1 MEDLSVIYGLEDFQA
16 RTLVAQAAE
25 NEKINFIVGTQSL
38 KNTNQV
44 QLIEFDDDSGAISK
58 QHFEHSSGEI
68 WSLASAP
75 RSLELIATVYYNT
88 QDYHT
93 ECGSSVWQMPLES
106 SSKGYTTNV
115 TPLKKVCDLLDVNKS
130 EKEFKIHSLSWAL
143 DDDSQMVTLV
153 DNRLVL
159 WDVECAGQNAKVK
172 GQCSI
177 EGRGSVHL
185 GAVRWCPH
193 QNATQVACTFGSNI
207 VSFDV
212 RSMKQVWM
220 IENTHSPI
228 VRDLDFNQNKQY
240 YLASCGDDGAVKFW
254 DIRNSSKPLLTRFDH
269 SHWVWS
275 VRFNA
280 SYDQLVLSCSSDQ
293 RVILSN
299 FPSVASQPIGS
310 AQEDEDEIKEKNN
323 CAIEDGILHTY
334 EDHEESVYAAEWSSA
349 DFWTFASISFDG
361 RFVINKVPKSFKY
374 KQFM

>member
-75 RSLELIATVYYNT
+75 RSLELIATVYYNI
-88 QDYHT
+88 
-93 ECGSSVWQMPLES
+93 
-106 SSKGYTTNV
+106 
-115 TPLKKVCDLLDVNKS
+115 CDLLDVNKS

-172 GQCSI
+172 GQCSV

-228 VRDLDFNQNKQY
+228 VRDFAIFFLLGELRKHIYLYLTMKTLTVVASEQFGHQY

-280 SYDQLVLSCSSDQ
+280 SYDH
-293 RVILSN
+293 
-299 FPSVASQPIGS
+299 
-310 AQEDEDEIKEKNN
+310 
-323 CAIEDGILHTY
+323 AIEDGILHTY